1 MGPFMKQP
9 NAQSLLDKKNIEQ
22 IRQQAKTS
30 VESGAVT
37 ADYPL
42 DLTEACNLLNSAL
55 ATEILCVLRYRH
67 HQIIAK
73 GINYLQVADEFREHA
88 EEEEL
93 HMMMIAERINQLGG
107 NPDFNPQAVINKTL
121 TEYGKGT
128 SLPDMIKE
136 DLIAERAVI
145 SFYRKL
151 IEWFQADST
160 TRTMLEH
167 ILKDEEHHADELGNL
182 LASKQH

>member
-1 MGPFMKQP
+1 MKP
-9 NAQSLLDKKNIEQ
+9 NAQSLLDKKNIDQ
-22 IRQQAKTS
+22 IRQQARTS

-37 ADYPL
+37 SDYPL
-42 DLTEACNLLNSAL
+42 DLNEACDLLNSAL

-67 HQIIAK
+67 HQVIAK
-73 GINYLQVADEFREHA
+73 GINYLQIADEFREHA
-88 EEEEL
+88 QEEEH
-93 HMMMIAERINQLGG
+93 HMMMIAERICQLGG
-107 NPDFNPQAVINKTL
+107 NPDFNPKSVIDKTL

-128 SLPDMIKE
+128 TLQDMIKE

-167 ILKDEEHHADELGNL
+167 VLKDEEDHADELADL
-182 LASKQH
+182 LCSNKH